1 MIAYRKNFHYND
13 TMKVDHRRF
22 WQIFRTP
29 SLSGQGL
36 VETALLLPILLLVLS
51 GLVEFGFLMNDF
63 MVVQDASRNAARF
76 AVDNAYNSRD
86 GVHDCAT
93 TRDFY
98 RQLGCVVN
106 QELEREKPDVRIDFS
121 TGIDDVVIS
130 AVSVKGGN
138 PPEVGARFPEGEG
151 EAGWSYALD
160 ETGTRNQ
167 SSRFSSAQIA
177 AKLRASAP
185 STGYVLVEVFYS
197 YDQKLKLPWITA
209 FVDDP
214 VLFHVYTFMP
224 LSSAEPTPTNIP

>member
-1 MIAYRKNFHYND
+1 
-13 TMKVDHRRF
+13 MKAAWRCWVQRLRSH
-22 WQIFRTP
+22 

-36 VETALLLPILLLVLS
+36 VETALLLPILFLVLS

-76 AVDNAYNSRD
+76 AVDNAYNARD

-93 TRDFY
+93 TKDFY
-98 RQLGCVVN
+98 RQIGCVVN

-121 TGIDDVVIS
+121 TGIDDVVVS
-130 AVSVKGGN
+130 AFSVEGGN
-138 PPEVGARFPEGEG
+138 PPKVSARFPEGEG
-151 EAGWSYALD
+151 EAGWSYSLD

-177 AKLRASAP
+177 AKLSATAP

-197 YDQKLKLPWITA
+197 YDQKLKLPWIEA
-209 FVDDP
+209 FLADP
-214 VLFHVYTFMP
+214 VVFHVYTIMP